1 MSSPTNCSTSRAST
15 GLRRRAVLR
24 SLHQSRPCDV
34 IWKSALRAG
43 SFRLHRF
50 DFRRW
55 ARIWSKPAPLPNLRS
70 LPTWCV
76 FSAQYREIRFCVLL
90 RHDGQFH
97 LGTSHGGRTK
107 VSEGSLPS
115 AEFLKVQRM
124 LDGGGLPRLA
134 RVAEDDPCV
143 RDTADQHLPHR
154 PLAESS
160 LHG

>member
-1 MSSPTNCSTSRAST
+1 VGPHLVKA
-15 GLRRRAVLR
+15 
-24 SLHQSRPCDV
+24 
-34 IWKSALRAG
+34 SALPNPEISPYLVRVQHA
-43 SFRLHRF
+43 
-50 DFRRW
+50 
-55 ARIWSKPAPLPNLRS
+55 APGN
-70 LPTWCV
+70 T
-76 FSAQYREIRFCVLL
+76 ICVLL

-97 LGTSHGGRTK
+97 LEASHGDRTK

-115 AEFLKVQRM
+115 AELLKVQRM
-124 LDGGGLPRLA
+124 AGWRRPPTALPRLA